1 MPHLPVVVAAVL
13 LLAVGA
19 AGQTPETNVALPEEA
34 GPSLVDRAR
43 SFSTQ
48 SLLLDKPIEDPPRLC
63 SVPLLEA
70 KPRDDVHFTMK
81 ILKPLKTDNGIFVR
95 IPAPACETKKQN
107 R

>member
-13 LLAVGA
+13 LLTVAA
-19 AGQTPETNVALPEEA
+19 AGQTPETNIALPEQA
-34 GPSLVDRAR
+34 GQFLVDQAR

-63 SVPLLEA
+63 AVPLLEV
-70 KPRDDVHFTMK
+70 KPRDDIHFTMK
-81 ILKPLKTDNGIFVR
+81 ILKPFKTDNGIFVR
-95 IPAPACETKKQN
+95 IPMPACETKKQN